1 MNWYGVEK
9 RQMTEHQCR
18 FEKTIMEM
26 AGDVKVL
33 ASEFK
38 AMNGSLRSTKAGYEK
53 HEEDSKLYKEKVNI
67 IWSTIHTIK
76 WAIML
81 VFGSGL
87 IWRLIEFF
95 TKTK

>member
-1 MNWYGVEK
+1 MGYNGVEK
-9 RQMTEHQCR
+9 RQMSEHQCK
-18 FEKTIMEM
+18 FEEIIISM

-38 AMNGSLRSTKAGYEK
+38 AMNGSLRATKAGYEK
-53 HEEDSKLYKEKVNI
+53 HEEDSKLYREKVSI
-67 IWSTIHTIK
+67 IWSTIHTVK

-87 IWRLIEFF
+87 VWRIVEYF
-95 TKTK
+95 TK

>member
-1 MNWYGVEK
+1 MYSGEER
-9 RQMTEHQCR
+9 RQMSEHQCK

-38 AMNGSLRSTKAGYEK
+38 AMNGSLRETKRVA
-53 HEEDSKLYKEKVNI
+53 EEHVIESKPYREKVSV
-67 IWSTIHTIK
+67 IWSTIHTVK

-95 TKTK
+95 TKGKV